1 MPSCEEDVFAIAK
14 SLEKI
19 ISGKKEMENAA
30 DLIEALSKLPITIEI
45 LTKTRIGMTIND
57 LRKKTDDEKLSK
69 KAKSLIKD
77 WKNLLE
83 SKPSSSKTRK
93 VDNGR
98 NQDFKLRS
106 TDSPSISNG
115 NVNGVDPKT
124 SNNISTTEI
133 KKNPDECRQKCIE
146 MLENALRILDL
157 PDGTHDPCSLAVRIE
172 SKLFEFHHG
181 TTDKYRA
188 AVRSRVFN
196 LRDKK
201 NLALRE
207 NVLTG
212 AVNPENFALMTSE
225 EMASDE
231 MKKKREEFTKEAILE
246 HQMSV
251 QEGTPSDMF
260 RCGKCGKNNCTYTQV
275 QTRSADEP
283 MTTFVFCRECGNRW
297 KFC

>member
-1 MPSCEEDVFAIAK
+1 
-14 SLEKI
+14 
-19 ISGKKEMENAA
+19 
-30 DLIEALSKLPITIEI
+30 
-45 LTKTRIGMTIND
+45 
-57 LRKKTDDEKLSK
+57 
-69 KAKSLIKD
+69 
-77 WKNLLE
+77 
-83 SKPSSSKTRK
+83 
-93 VDNGR
+93 
-98 NQDFKLRS
+98 
-106 TDSPSISNG
+106 
-115 NVNGVDPKT
+115 
-124 SNNISTTEI
+124 
-133 KKNPDECRQKCIE
+133 

-251 QEGTPSDMF
+251 QEGF
-260 RCGKCGKNNCTYTQV
+260 FYFLFYCIILK
-275 QTRSADEP
+275 
-283 MTTFVFCRECGNRW
+283 
-297 KFC
+297 